1 MGSQAEAN
9 GADAVAGS
17 TLRFDRKH
25 HVLLITFAKV
35 ATAAS
40 ALATYAAVQR
50 FVAAEGPCSVIA
62 DLSTIE
68 RLDVRGDLVRSIA
81 WMPPAIPTGNL
92 RVIVAPRPDAYGL
105 SRMFE
110 LYREAKPSD
119 VRVVHTLEEAH
130 ALVDFDP
137 QQALE
142 VINITKS

>member
-1 MGSQAEAN
+1 VGSEAEAN
-9 GADAVAGS
+9 EADAVVGS

-25 HVLLITFAKV
+25 RVLLITFAKV
-35 ATAAS
+35 ATEAS
-40 ALATYAAVQR
+40 ALATYDAVKR
-50 FVAAEGPCSVIA
+50 FVAVEGPCSVIA

-68 RLDVRGDLVRSIA
+68 KLEVRGDFVRSIA

-119 VRVVHTLEEAH
+119 VRVVRTLEDAH
-130 ALVDFDP
+130 ALVDFHP
-137 QQALE
+137 QHALE

>member
-1 MGSQAEAN
+1 MGSEAEAN
-9 GADAVAGS
+9 EADAVVGS

-25 HVLLITFAKV
+25 RVLLITFAKV
-35 ATAAS
+35 ATEAS
-40 ALATYAAVQR
+40 ALATYDAVKR
-50 FVAAEGPCSVIA
+50 FVAVEGPCSVIA

-68 RLDVRGDLVRSIA
+68 KLEVRGDFVRSIA

-92 RVIVAPRPDAYGL
+92 RVIVAPRADAYGL

-110 LYREAKPSD
+110 LCREAKPSD
-119 VRVVHTLEEAH
+119 VRVVHTLEDAH

-142 VINITKS
+142 VINLP